1 VGFALRA
8 PAVKLPSRAP
18 TMIQKLTL
26 ASRME
31 NLISTPAA
39 GRGTRSSI
47 RTTLS
52 YGAPPVRESC

>member
-1 VGFALRA
+1 
-8 PAVKLPSRAP
+8 
-18 TMIQKLTL
+18 MIQKLTL

-52 YGAPPVRESC
+52 